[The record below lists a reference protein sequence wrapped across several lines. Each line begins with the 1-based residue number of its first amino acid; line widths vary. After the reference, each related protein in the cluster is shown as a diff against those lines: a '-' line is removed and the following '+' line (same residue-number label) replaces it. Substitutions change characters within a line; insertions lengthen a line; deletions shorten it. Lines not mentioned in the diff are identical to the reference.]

1 MSERD
6 GIGKGYREEE
16 EPFYAGQGRILEMIA
31 ASAPLADILTRIVL
45 LMEAQTDGLRCSILL
60 LSNDGKHV
68 RHGAAP
74 NLPEADVKAVDG
86 LPIGPRVGS
95 CWTAMYWLQPVVT
108 TGVLSVPLWSDHADL
123 A

>member
-6 GIGKGYREEE
+6 GIGKGHREKE

-60 LSNDGKHV
+60 LSNDGKRV
-68 RHGAAP
+68 RHGAAL
-74 NLPEADVKAVDG
+74 NLTEAYVKAVDG
-86 LPIGPRVGS
+86 LPIGPRVVS
-95 CWTAMYWLQPVVT
+95 C
-108 TGVLSVPLWSDHADL
+108 GVMFNLIQSFIV
-123 A
+123 

>member
-6 GIGKGYREEE
+6 GIGKGHREKE

-31 ASAPLADILTRIVL
+31 TSAPLEDILTRIVL
-45 LMEAQTDGLRCSILL
+45 LMEAQSEGLRCSILL

-74 NLPEADVKAVDG
+74 NLPKVYCKAVDG

-95 CWTAMYWLQPVVT
+95 CGTATHLTMPLMLT
-108 TGVLSVPLWSDHADL
+108 AVL
-123 A
+123 